1 MFVLIVNGSPR
12 REGNTDILL
21 AEVARSAET
30 SGAEVEQVILAQ
42 KNIEACNGCLSCE
55 TAGECA
61 VSDDM
66 DALYPRLRQAD
77 AIVLGT
83 PVYFW
88 TVSGLLKQFMDRTYG
103 LHYHRDL
110 TGKTGAAV
118 VVAGRAGGS
127 TAYETIMSFY
137 QLHRM
142 YPAGGVIAYG
152 LAAGEVR
159 QDKEGMDQARR
170 LGRLL
175 CRLHDRR

>member
-1 MFVLIVNGSPR
+1 MLVLMVNGSPR

-21 AEVARSAET
+21 AEVARSAQAN
-30 SGAEVEQVILAQ
+30 GAEVEQVILAE

-55 TAGECA
+55 AVGECA
-61 VSDDM
+61 ISDDM
-66 DALYPRLRQAD
+66 DALYPRLRHAD

-103 LHYHRDL
+103 LHYQRDL
-110 TGKTGAAV
+110 TGKIGAAV

-127 TAYETIMSFY
+127 TAYETIMAFY

-159 QDKEGMDQARR
+159 HDREGMEQARR

-175 CRLHDRR
+175 YRLHGSR